1 MSKILK
7 INSMI
12 AIFGLVLIASACNGQ
27 PAAEE
32 DEFNAE
38 ATLQAIY
45 SEQTIEA
52 QAAAAEVEETEEEEA
67 PLEAAE
73 LPTSAPPEPEATFV
87 PGEPPD
93 PERILEDADSSLRA
107 TENRVLSGDAF
118 LNNLFERPFTA
129 REMVYQPELDIYT
142 VDFAYDDT
150 FFYFT
155 ITLKGMQLESGA
167 MYGIEFDRRLKG
179 RGDTLVLT
187 TDPGEEWS
195 MQSVIAWED
204 KNGSVGGLKPTV
216 SEEGFDGNGYDTLIE
231 MGEDRLAFARRSP
244 DDPHAVQLAV
254 SRALLKDPDEFMWG
268 AWADNG
274 LKDVSMFDYNDTMGP
289 GEAGSPF
296 KDSDDY
302 PIKALYSV
310 DNTCR
315 LPYEVEAPA
324 LIPGAC
330 KNIPPAIGPEGSS
343 TLTCPPGCF
352 LIGDH
357 CECIN

>member
-1 MSKILK
+1 
-7 INSMI
+7 MI
-12 AIFGLVLIASACNGQ
+12 VIFGSVLIASACNGQ

-142 VDFAYDDT
+142 
-150 FFYFT
+150 
-155 ITLKGMQLESGA
+155 
-167 MYGIEFDRRLKG
+167 
-179 RGDTLVLT
+179 
-187 TDPGEEWS
+187 
-195 MQSVIAWED
+195 
-204 KNGSVGGLKPTV
+204 GGL
-216 SEEGFDGNGYDTLIE
+216 
-231 MGEDRLAFARRSP
+231 RL
-244 DDPHAVQLAV
+244 
-254 SRALLKDPDEFMWG
+254 
-268 AWADNG
+268 
-274 LKDVSMFDYNDTMGP
+274 
-289 GEAGSPF
+289 
-296 KDSDDY
+296 
-302 PIKALYSV
+302 
-310 DNTCR
+310 
-315 LPYEVEAPA
+315 
-324 LIPGAC
+324 
-330 KNIPPAIGPEGSS
+330 
-343 TLTCPPGCF
+343 
-352 LIGDH
+352 
-357 CECIN
+357 